1 MNTEIIQKIKQTL
14 RATRERRKTQ
24 IPKVFQFKLQNLSEK
39 DKKELDRLFL
49 EAKWFYN
56 YIIADIQNRLNDSIW
71 KVREVEIKTPAG
83 TEVREIRQLSSQ
95 MRYGLVGRIKNNL
108 HGLKKAK
115 EKGLKV
121 GKLSFKTEVKSIL
134 LPQYGNTYRID
145 KNRVKIQ
152 KLKKK
157 FRVLGLHQI
166 PKNAEITEAQ
176 LLKKP
181 SGYYIHVCCFL
192 PKQEVM
198 EEIRQKQTGDPVGI
212 DLGIKH
218 QVTLSTGEKF
228 KWYISETDRVKKLQ
242 RVLGKKQKGS
252 KNYLKVKLLLR
263 KEWEYIINKRKDTL
277 NKITSYLKK
286 SPFIAVQNDSVKS
299 WHEGWFGKQVQN
311 TGIGGITA
319 RLKNLATLMPV
330 IFVDTY
336 EPTTQTCSFCGY
348 RHRISLSERIFE
360 CPNCGKEID
369 RDVNAARNILRIAL
383 EKENSSQKTL
393 PVDCGE
399 VTLVERPTGVSLKQE
414 API

>member
-1 MNTEIIQKIKQTL
+1 MNAEKIQKIKQTL

-56 YIIADIQNRLNDSIW
+56 YIIADIQNRLNDNIW
-71 KVREVEIKTPAG
+71 KVREVEIKTPTG
-83 TEVREIRQLSSQ
+83 TELREIKQLSSQ

-108 HGLKKAK
+108 LGLKKAK

-121 GKLSFKTEVKSIL
+121 GKLSFKTEVRSIL
-134 LPQYGNTYRID
+134 LPQHGNTYQIN
-145 KNRVKIQ
+145 KNQVKIQ
-152 KLKKK
+152 KLIKK
-157 FRVLGLHQI
+157 FRILGLHQI
-166 PKNAEITEAQ
+166 PRNAELTEAQ

-192 PKQEVM
+192 PKQEVV
-198 EEIRQKQTGDPVGI
+198 EELKQKQTREPVGV

-228 KWYISETDRVKKLQ
+228 QWYIPETDRVKKLQ
-242 RVLGKKQKGS
+242 RALSRKEKRS
-252 KNYLKVKLLLR
+252 KNYLKTKLLLR
-263 KEWEYIINKRKDTL
+263 KEWEYITNKRKDVL
-277 NKITSYLKK
+277 NKMISHLKR
-286 SPFIAVQNDSVKS
+286 FTLIAVQNDSVKS

-348 RHRISLSERIFE
+348 RHRISLSERMFK
-360 CPNCGKEID
+360 CPNCGKRID
-369 RDVNAARNILRIAL
+369 RDVNSARNILRIAL
-383 EKENSSQKTL
+383 EKENSVTENPTCGLRGSQA
-393 PVDCGE
+393 CGE
-399 VTLVERPTGVSLKQE
+399 TLGLVEARSPD
-414 API
+414 

>member
-1 MNTEIIQKIKQTL
+1 MNIGKIQKIKQTL
-14 RATRERRKTQ
+14 RATREHRKTQ

-56 YIIADIQNRLNDSIW
+56 YIVADIQNRLDDSVW

-83 TEVREIRQLSSQ
+83 TELREIKQLPSQ
-95 MRYGLVGRIKNNL
+95 MRQGLVGRIKNNL
-108 HGLKKAK
+108 LGLKKAK

-121 GKLSFKTEVKSIL
+121 GKLSFKTEVRSIL
-134 LPQYGNTYRID
+134 LPQHGNTYQID
-145 KNRVKIQ
+145 KTRVKIQ

-157 FRVLGLHQI
+157 FRILGLHQI

-192 PKQEVM
+192 PKQEVV
-198 EEIRQKQTGDPVGI
+198 EELKQKQTGKPVGV

-228 KWYISETDRVKKLQ
+228 QWYIPETDRVKKLQ
-242 RVLGKKQKGS
+242 RALSRKEKRS
-252 KNYLKVKLLLR
+252 KNYLKTKLLLR
-263 KEWEYIINKRKDTL
+263 KEWEYITNKRKDTL
-277 NKITSYLKK
+277 NKITSHLKK
-286 SPFIAVQNDSVKS
+286 SPLIAVQNDSVKS

-336 EPTTQTCSFCGY
+336 EPSTQICSFCK
-348 RHRISLSERIFE
+348 HRQKISLSERIFR
-360 CPNCGKEID
+360 CQNCGKEID

-383 EKENSSQKTL
+383 EKENSSQTL

-399 VTLVERPTGVSLKQE
+399 VTLVERPSGLVE
-414 API
+414 ARSPD

>member
-1 MNTEIIQKIKQTL
+1 MNE
-14 RATRERRKTQ
+14 
-24 IPKVFQFKLQNLSEK
+24 
-39 DKKELDRLFL
+39 
-49 EAKWFYN
+49 
-56 YIIADIQNRLNDSIW
+56 SIW

-83 TEVREIRQLSSQ
+83 TELREIKQLSSQ
-95 MRYGLVGRIKNNL
+95 MRQGLAGRIKNNL
-108 HGLKKAK
+108 LGLKKAK

-121 GKLSFKTEVKSIL
+121 GKLSFKTEVKSIP
-134 LPQYGNTYRID
+134 LPQYGNTYQID
-145 KNRVKIQ
+145 KTRVKIQ

-176 LLKKP
+176 LLKKT

-192 PKQEVM
+192 PKQEVV
-198 EEIRQKQTGDPVGI
+198 EELKRKQTREPVGV

-228 KWYISETDRVKKLQ
+228 RWYIPETDRVKKLQ
-242 RVLGKKQKGS
+242 RALSRNIV
-252 KNYLKVKLLLR
+252 
-263 KEWEYIINKRKDTL
+263 NKRKDVL
-277 NKITSYLKK
+277 NKMISHLKK
-286 SPFIAVQNDSVKS
+286 SPLIAVQNDSVKS

-336 EPTTQTCSFCGY
+336 EPTTQICSFCKH
-348 RHRISLSERIFE
+348 RHRISLSERMFK
-360 CPNCGKEID
+360 CPNCSKRID

-383 EKENSSQKTL
+383 EKENSSQTL
-393 PVDCGE
+393 PVDCGK
-399 VTLVERPTGVSLKQE
+399 LSLWRRRPLLHFAVSHTSVKQE
-414 API
+414 APKGEEVTC

>member
-1 MNTEIIQKIKQTL
+1 MNAEKIQKIKQTL

-56 YIIADIQNRLNDSIW
+56 YIVADIQNRLNDNIW
-71 KVREVEIKTPAG
+71 KVREVEIKTPTG
-83 TEVREIRQLSSQ
+83 TELREIKQLSSQ
-95 MRYGLVGRIKNNL
+95 MRQGLAGRIKNNL
-108 HGLKKAK
+108 LGLKKAK

-134 LPQYGNTYRID
+134 LPQYGNTHQID

-157 FRVLGLHQI
+157 FRILGLHQI
-166 PKNAEITEAQ
+166 PKNAELTEAQ

-192 PKQEVM
+192 PKQEAI
-198 EEIRQKQTGDPVGI
+198 EEIRQKQTGKPVGV

-228 KWYISETDRVKKLQ
+228 QWYIPETDRVKKLQ
-242 RVLGKKQKGS
+242 RALSRKEKRS
-252 KNYLKVKLLLR
+252 KNYLKTKLLLR
-263 KEWEYIINKRKDTL
+263 KEWEYITNKRKDVL
-277 NKITSYLKK
+277 NKMISHLKR
-286 SPFIAVQNDSVKS
+286 FTLIAVQNDSVKS

-348 RHRISLSERIFE
+348 RHRISLSERMFK
-360 CPNCGKEID
+360 CPNCGKRID
-369 RDVNAARNILRIAL
+369 RDVNSARNILRIAL
-383 EKENSSQKTL
+383 EKENSVTENPTCGLRGSQA
-393 PVDCGE
+393 CGE
-399 VTLVERPTGVSLKQE
+399 TLGLVEARSPD
-414 API
+414 

>member
-1 MNTEIIQKIKQTL
+1 MNAEKIQKIKQTL

-24 IPKVFQFKLQNLSEK
+24 IPKVFQFKLQNLSKK
-39 DKKELDRLFL
+39 DRKELDRLFL

-56 YIIADIQNRLNDSIW
+56 YIIADIQNRLNDNIW
-71 KVREVEIKTPAG
+71 KVRGVEIKTPTG
-83 TEVREIRQLSSQ
+83 TELREIKQLSSQ
-95 MRYGLVGRIKNNL
+95 MKQRLAGRVWNNL
-108 HGLKKAK
+108 HSLKKAK

-121 GKLSFKTEVKSIL
+121 GKLSFKTEVRSIL
-134 LPQYGNTYRID
+134 LPQHGTTYQID
-145 KNRVKIQ
+145 KTRVKIQ

-157 FRVLGLHQI
+157 FRILGLHQI

-192 PKQEVM
+192 PKQEVV
-198 EEIRQKQTGDPVGI
+198 EELKQKQTREPVGV

-228 KWYISETDRVKKLQ
+228 RWYIPETDRVKKLQ
-242 RVLGKKQKGS
+242 RALSRKEKRS
-252 KNYLKVKLLLR
+252 KNYLKTKLLLR
-263 KEWEYIINKRKDTL
+263 KEWEYITNKRKDTL
-277 NKITSYLKK
+277 NKITSHLKK
-286 SPFIAVQNDSVKS
+286 SPLIAVQNDSVKS

-330 IFVDTY
+330 IFIDTY

-348 RHRISLSERIFE
+348 RHRISLSERVFE
-360 CPNCGKEID
+360 CPNCGKRID

-383 EKENSSQKTL
+383 EKENSVTENPTCGLRGSYA
-393 PVDCGE
+393 CGE
-399 VTLVERPTGVSLKQE
+399 GDLCCTLQ
-414 API
+414 